1 MGFKG
6 RIRMYKTFLAQYKTI
21 NMRRKSTNVCVCVCV
36 WPTVMISSG
45 NTENIKLGS
54 SAEKSLIASRI
65 SAESVCMC
73 ALVCVCVCVFK
84 SSGLKVTSTS
94 FSAQ

>member
-36 WPTVMISSG
+36 CVCVWPTVMISSG
-45 NTENIKLGS
+45 NTEDIKLGS

-73 ALVCVCVCVFK
+73 ALMCVCVCVQIIWLK
-84 SSGLKVTSTS
+84 SHKH
-94 FSAQ
+94 